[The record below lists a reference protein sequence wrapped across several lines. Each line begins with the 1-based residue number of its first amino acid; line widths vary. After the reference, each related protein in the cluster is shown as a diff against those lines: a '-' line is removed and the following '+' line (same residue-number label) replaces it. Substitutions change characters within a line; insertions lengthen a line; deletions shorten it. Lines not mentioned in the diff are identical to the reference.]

1 MVRTKRSRNDSILVF
16 YEGDPT
22 TRNDDSWLR
31 GKVNDVAAGTCAD
44 PNGNHPAWVLSLQ
57 PQWIAGS
64 QLNVDGAIT
73 SGSPVRGFTNVTY
86 SLWQSPTDNQYYL
99 AQAVGTNAPQPM
111 VGPLRSEEHTSEL

>member
-1 MVRTKRSRNDSILVF
+1 MSPRPSGSTCSRTSARNDSILVF

-86 SLWQSPTDNQYYL
+86 SLWQSPPITRTTWRRRW
-99 AQAVGTNAPQPM
+99 AQTPP
-111 VGPLRSEEHTSEL
+111 